1 MSRFQEIW
9 SEQQNVVERDEH
21 ESVDNYSSMVIYI
34 MGKSYVS
41 FACGAP
47 MPCRAGSS
55 NVDIVRNRQDT
66 PFRICRVLYAKSL
79 KRSWGSCSVLEKGA
93 SISGVGEQ
101 RFSFPVVLPPDSV
114 Q

>member
-9 SEQQNVVERDEH
+9 SEQQKVVERDES

-34 MGKSYVS
+34 VGKSHVS

-55 NVDIVRNRQDT
+55 NYYFHDRSLHDDRQNTIPLVHMEVTT
-66 PFRICRVLYAKSL
+66 PTGSTGRPGMTPSYAL
-79 KRSWGSCSVLEKGA
+79 RLG
-93 SISGVGEQ
+93 
-101 RFSFPVVLPPDSV
+101 
-114 Q
+114 